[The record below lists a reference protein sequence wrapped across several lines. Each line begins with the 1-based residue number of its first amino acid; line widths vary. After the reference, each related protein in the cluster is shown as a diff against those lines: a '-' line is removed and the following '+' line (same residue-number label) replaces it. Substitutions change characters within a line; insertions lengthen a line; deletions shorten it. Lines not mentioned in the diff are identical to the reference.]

1 MTRPASNAA
10 RDARRAAAKPARA
23 TSPGQPAYAPGEGRE
38 ALVVAIDDGY
48 AAYDQEE
55 HLLATVGARFE
66 LRPCRRD
73 PDATLAAVRDASV
86 VLVRESPLP
95 RAAIEAMTN
104 GRAVIRYGIGVDNI
118 DQRAASKRRIAVC
131 NVPDYGTD
139 EVATQAVALA
149 LAVVRRVRLHDAEVR
164 AGRWS
169 TGVLQPMY
177 RLRGRTLGLI
187 GYGRIARLT
196 HAMFAG
202 FGFAR
207 VLVADPH
214 PDLPPGVQ
222 AASVDDICREADL
235 ISLHAPLKPQT
246 RHLIDARRIATMR
259 PTAILVNT
267 ARGGLVDLDALAAA
281 LAQRRILGAGLDVF
295 EHEPPDPAHPLF
307 ALDNVVVTNH
317 IGWYSEESMRDL
329 QRKAAEE
336 AVRVLRGERPLH
348 WLNPW

>member
-1 MTRPASNAA
+1 MSDTP
-10 RDARRAAAKPARA
+10 
-23 TSPGQPAYAPGEGRE
+23 
-38 ALVVAIDDGY
+38 LVVAIDDGY
-48 AAYDQEE
+48 AAYDQEQE
-55 HLLATVGARFE
+55 ILGAVGARFE

-73 PDATLAAVRDASV
+73 PAATLTAVRDASA

-95 RAAIEAMTN
+95 RAAIEAMAN
-104 GRAVIRYGIGVDNI
+104 GKAIIRYGIGVDNI
-118 DQRAASKRRIAVC
+118 DRQAASEHRVMVC

-139 EVATQAVALA
+139 EVATQTVALA

-196 HAMFAG
+196 HAMLAG

-214 PDLPPGVQ
+214 PDLPASVQ
-222 AASVDDICREADL
+222 AAGIDDICREADL
-235 ISLHAPLKPQT
+235 ISLHAPLKPET
-246 RHLIDARRIATMR
+246 RHLIDARRIALMR
-259 PTAILVNT
+259 TTAILVNT
-267 ARGGLVDLDALAAA
+267 ARGALVDLDALAEA
-281 LAQRRILGAGLDVF
+281 LAARRILGAGLDVF
-295 EHEPPDPAHPLF
+295 ENEPPDPAHPIF
-307 ALDNVVVTNH
+307 ALDNVVATNH

-329 QRKAAEE
+329 QRKTAEE
-336 AVRVLRGERPLH
+336 AARVLRGEPPLH